1 MMSLRRQLQVLS
13 KRHTLEI
20 ISQLFSGPSHISK
33 LSEELSIPYTTVQ
46 QRISELER
54 AGLVRVEHSIDELSK
69 RAIRRAQIVSFR
81 IELSP
86 RIIHFIVTGE
96 NSNRG

>member
-1 MMSLRRQLQVLS
+1 MNLKRQLQVLS
-13 KRHTLEI
+13 KRHSLTI
-20 ISQLFSGPSHISK
+20 ISQLFKRPGHISK
-33 LSEELSIPYTTVQ
+33 LSEELSIPYTTIQ

-54 AGLVRVEHSIDELSK
+54 AGLVKVEDSIDELSK
-69 RAIRRAQIVSFR
+69 RAIRRVQIVNFR

-96 NSNRG
+96 DSNLV